1 MKTAMGSKQ
10 TVQRNWVVFDL
21 KDKVLG
27 RAATTIAS
35 VLRGKHKPIFTPHA
49 DCGDFVVVVNA
60 DKVRLTGKKWQDKKY
75 IHHTRSP
82 PGYCVWWM
90 YFLSCHFFPVSRTL
104 SAFTTTT
111 KSPQSAWGVK
121 MGLCLP
127 RRTLAMVVAA
137 RPSTLSFRSKTTQ
150 LRWTVCLLPIAV
162 FMRPFSPKGGVV
174 YWIWGSVSTFGPLGI
189 LPKKGDYS
197 PPSRCL
203 RSASRRS
210 LMRASSPDSLGS

>member
-75 IHHTRSP
+75 IHHTQY
-82 PGYCVWWM
+82 PGGLRVY
-90 YFLSCHFFPVSRTL
+90 
-104 SAFTTTT
+104 SAEQAVARHPTRLVED
-111 KSPQSAWGVK
+111 AVRR
-121 MGLCLP
+121 MLP
-127 RRTLAMVVAA
+127 RTNLGRALMKKLKVYAGDKHPHAAQKPAAMEAA
-137 RPSTLSFRSKTTQ
+137 N
-150 LRWTVCLLPIAV
+150 A
-162 FMRPFSPKGGVV
+162 
-174 YWIWGSVSTFGPLGI
+174 
-189 LPKKGDYS
+189 
-197 PPSRCL
+197 
-203 RSASRRS
+203 
-210 LMRASSPDSLGS
+210 